1 MNLSIPLL
9 SKLVLLIL
17 TLSVLLVLACGSDPT
32 PTPEPTDTPLPE
44 STAMAAPTTM
54 PEPTAIPAPTSTS
67 EPTVT
72 PTPLPTATPTLDPTV
87 EPAPTAE
94 ATTDVPST
102 AWQPGASLLPEGAS
116 MVIDGYPSA
125 VLDPPSPFITAVLG
139 LLGAPG
145 DGGIDDALEAFQ
157 EGTGI
162 DMLSV
167 EYAEMF
173 MDIDTLLGA
182 GSELDLDLEEQEL
195 GVALYGEFDE
205 DEIFASFERVEDVE
219 VDVSDYQ
226 GFTVYRIGD
235 VGGDP
240 MTISIVDSG
249 TVLFGTHSGVSAMLN
264 VAAGAA
270 PPLAGELRE
279 ALNAL
284 GNRHI
289 GVAMA
294 LTPDYFDELTIAGEG
309 EDAVPQ
315 MGLLGALDMS
325 AITAPVSGIKLLFND
340 DAVELES
347 ISFYED
353 SASATA
359 AKEYSEGLT
368 AMVGMMLASSPE
380 LQEFASGM
388 EIGISGEV
396 VTFSIRITVEAIEQL
411 LDTLGAGMMPL
422 QN

>member
-1 MNLSIPLL
+1 MNLSKPFLP
-9 SKLVLLIL
+9 KLVLAIMA
-17 TLSVLLVLACGSDPT
+17 LSVLLILACGSDAT
-32 PTPEPTDTPLPE
+32 PTPEPTATLSPE
-44 STAMAAPTTM
+44 PTSMVAPTAMPEPTAMAAPTST
-54 PEPTAIPAPTSTS
+54 PE
-67 EPTVT
+67 
-72 PTPLPTATPTLDPTV
+72 PTATPTPPPTATLTLEPSV

-94 ATTDVPST
+94 ATEEAPFP

-116 MVIDGYPSA
+116 MVLDGYPSA

-145 DGGIDDALEAFQ
+145 DVGIDDALAEFQ
-157 EGTGI
+157 ERTGI
-162 DMLSV
+162 DILSV
-167 EYAEMF
+167 KYAEMF
-173 MDIDTLLGA
+173 MDIDALLGT
-182 GSELDLDLEEQEL
+182 GMELELDLEEQEL

-205 DEIFASFERVEDVE
+205 DEIVASFERDEDVE
-219 VDVSDYQ
+219 VNVSDYQ
-226 GFTVYRIGD
+226 GFTVYRLGD

-240 MTISIVDSG
+240 MTISVVDSE
-249 TVLFGTHSGVSAMLN
+249 TVLFGTHSGVSAMLD

-270 PPLAGELRE
+270 PSLSGELRE
-279 ALNAL
+279 ALDAL
-284 GNRHI
+284 GNRHT

-294 LTPDYFDELTIAGEG
+294 LPPDYFNALTMAGGG

-315 MGLLGALDMS
+315 LGLLGALDMS
-325 AITAPVSGIKLLFND
+325 AITAPVSGIKLLFHE

-368 AMVGMMLASSPE
+368 AMVGMMFASSPE

-388 EIGISGEV
+388 EVEISDEV
-396 VTFSIRITVEAIEQL
+396 VTFRIKITVEAIEQL
-411 LDTLGAGMMPL
+411 LGALGAVMMPP